1 VDRVSEDEAALRASQ
16 HEPGEAGDDTSH
28 VRRYGPRAFGATGVL
43 MPSTYLDSAVFRDIF
58 TTPAMRAVWSDES
71 RVQKYLD
78 FEKALA
84 VAQARLKI
92 IPQDACDEIVKH
104 CDVKNYDMAKLKEAT
119 ERIDYPVLPVVQQ
132 LVKLCKDKLGEW
144 SHWGATTQ
152 DITDTAT
159 ILQIQESL
167 AIIGSEIN
175 AISDAL
181 AALAKK
187 YRDTPM
193 AGRSNLQQAVPI
205 TFGYKIA
212 TMLAGFERH
221 KQRLAELKPRVLV
234 GEFGGAAGTLSS
246 LGKDGLLCQTELM
259 KELKLGQP
267 AISWHTVRDT
277 IAEVGCFLGLVT
289 GSCGKIAFDVKLLM
303 QTEVEEVQEPFHQGR
318 GSSSTMPQKR
328 NPISS
333 VYITA
338 QVAMVKQ
345 LAGALLEAMIEDHER
360 ATGPWEIEWLALP
373 EIFMLAA
380 GALAQTRFL
389 VEGLQVNEQK
399 MRDNIFITKGLIMS
413 EAVMMGLG
421 DKMGRNYAHD
431 VVYDICREVVKTGR
445 PLIDLLEENAEIRKH
460 ADRKELEKMVNPAN
474 YLGVAGEM
482 VDRVLA
488 MRKK

>member
-1 VDRVSEDEAALRASQ
+1 
-16 HEPGEAGDDTSH
+16 
-28 VRRYGPRAFGATGVL
+28 

-58 TTPAMRAVWSDES
+58 TTPAMRAVWSDEN

-78 FEKALA
+78 FEAALA
-84 VAQARLKI
+84 RAQAKLKI
-92 IPQDACDEIVKH
+92 IPQEARDEILKH
-104 CDVKNYDMAKLKEAT
+104 CDAKEYDMTKLKEAT
-119 ERIDYPVLPVVQQ
+119 ERIGYPVLPVVQQ
-132 LVKLCKDKLGEW
+132 LVKLCKDGLGEW

-159 ILQIQESL
+159 VLQIKESL
-167 AIIGSEIN
+167 ALIEKEIE
-175 AISDAL
+175 AICDAL

-205 TFGYKIA
+205 TFGYKMA
-212 TMLAGFERH
+212 TMLAAFERH
-221 KQRLAELKPRVLV
+221 RQRLNELKPRVLV

-246 LGKDGLLCQTELM
+246 LGKDGLRCQDELM

-267 AISWHTVRDT
+267 EISWHTVRDR
-277 IAEVGCFLGLVT
+277 IAEVGCFLGLIT

-338 QVAMVKQ
+338 QTAMVKQ
-345 LAGALLEAMIEDHER
+345 LVAALLEAMIEDHER
-360 ATGPWEIEWLALP
+360 ATGPWEIEWIALP
-373 EIFMLAA
+373 EIFMLTA

-389 VEGLQVNEQK
+389 VEGLHVNEQR

-413 EAVMMGLG
+413 EAVMMGLAPQL
-421 DKMGRNYAHD
+421 GRQRAHD
-431 VVYDICREVVKTGR
+431 LVYDACRVVNERGGSLTDALLAIPEIAGV
-445 PLIDLLEENAEIRKH
+445 IDRATIERLT
-460 ADRKELEKMVNPAN
+460 DPGN
-474 YLGVAGEM
+474 YLGEAPRM
-482 VDRVLA
+482 VDRVIQA
-488 MRKK
+488 ARRKPVSKG

>member
-1 VDRVSEDEAALRASQ
+1 
-16 HEPGEAGDDTSH
+16 
-28 VRRYGPRAFGATGVL
+28 
-43 MPSTYLDSAVFRDIF
+43 MPSTILDSEVFRDIF
-58 TTPAMRAVWSDES
+58 ATPAMRQVWSDEN

-78 FEKALA
+78 FEAALA
-84 VAQARLKI
+84 KAQGKLGI
-92 IPQDACDEIVKH
+92 IPKEAAAEIVKH
-104 CDVKNYDMAKLKEAT
+104 CGGKLIDMAKLKQAT
-119 ERIDYPVLPVVQQ
+119 ERIGYPVLPVVQQ
-132 LVKLCKDKLGEW
+132 LVALCKDGLGEW

-159 ILQIQESL
+159 VLQIAEALDIIEQDVG
-167 AIIGSEIN
+167 AICN
-175 AISDAL
+175 AL
-181 AALAKK
+181 AGLAKK

-205 TFGYKIA
+205 TFGYKMA
-212 TMLAGFERH
+212 TLLAGFERH
-221 KQRLAELKPRVLV
+221 KQRLKELRPRVLV

-246 LGKDGLLCQTELM
+246 LGKDGLRVQDELM

-303 QTEVEEVQEPFHQGR
+303 QTEVEEVYEPFHQGR

-338 QVAMVKQ
+338 QTAMVKQ
-345 LAGALLEAMIEDHER
+345 LVAALLEAMVEDHER
-360 ATGPWEIEWLALP
+360 STGPWEIEWIALP
-373 EIFMLAA
+373 EIFMLSA
-380 GALAQTRFL
+380 GALAQTRFVL
-389 VEGLQVNEQK
+389 EDLQVNETK
-399 MRDNIFITKGLIMS
+399 MRDNLDITKGLIMS

-421 DKMGRNYAHD
+421 AAMGRNRAHD
-431 VVYDICREVVKTGR
+431 VVYDICREVVKTGK
-445 PLIDLLEENAEIRKH
+445 PLVELLAADKEISKH
-460 ADRKELEKMVNPAN
+460 ADRKTLEKLVDPAN

-482 VDRVLA
+482 VDRVLK
-488 MRKK
+488 MRGK

>member
-1 VDRVSEDEAALRASQ
+1 
-16 HEPGEAGDDTSH
+16 
-28 VRRYGPRAFGATGVL
+28 

-58 TTPAMRAVWSDES
+58 TTPLMRAVWSDEN

-78 FEKALA
+78 FERALA
-84 VAQARLKI
+84 VAQAKLKI

-104 CDVKNYDMAKLKEAT
+104 CDAKYYDMAKLKEAT
-119 ERIDYPVLPVVQQ
+119 ERIGYPVLPVVQQ
-132 LVKLCKDKLGEW
+132 LVKLCKDGLGEW

-159 ILQIQESL
+159 VLQIKESL
-167 AIIGSEIN
+167 ALIEAEIN

-205 TFGYKIA
+205 TFGYKMA
-212 TMLAGFERH
+212 TMLAAFERH
-221 KQRLAELKPRVLV
+221 KQRLNELKPRVLV

-246 LGKDGLLCQTELM
+246 LGKDGLRCQMELM
-259 KELKLGQP
+259 KELNLGQP
-267 AISWHTVRDT
+267 EISWHTVRDR

-338 QVAMVKQ
+338 QVAIVKQ
-345 LAGALLEAMIEDHER
+345 FVAALLEAMIEDHER
-360 ATGPWEIEWLALP
+360 ATGPWEIEWITLP
-373 EIFMLAA
+373 EIFMLTA

-399 MRDNIFITKGLIMS
+399 MSDNIFITKGLIMS

-421 DKMGRNYAHD
+421 DRMGRNYAHD
-431 VVYDICREVVKTGR
+431 LVYDICREVVKTGR
-445 PLIDLLEENAEIRKH
+445 PLIDLLEKNPEIKKH
-460 ADRKELEKMVNPAN
+460 ADRKELEKLVDPAN

>member
-1 VDRVSEDEAALRASQ
+1 
-16 HEPGEAGDDTSH
+16 
-28 VRRYGPRAFGATGVL
+28 
-43 MPSTYLDSAVFRDIF
+43 MPSTILDSAVFRDIF
-58 TTPAMRAVWSDES
+58 TTPAMRAVWSDEN

-92 IPQDACDEIVKH
+92 IPQNACDEIVRH
-104 CDVKNYDMAKLKEAT
+104 CDAKDYDMAKLKEAT
-119 ERIDYPVLPVVQQ
+119 ERIGYPVLPVVQQ
-132 LVKLCKDKLGEW
+132 LVKLCKDGHGEW
-144 SHWGATTQ
+144 AHWGATTQ
-152 DITDTAT
+152 DLTDTAT
-159 ILQIQESL
+159 VLQIRASL
-167 AIIGSEIN
+167 DIIENEIN
-175 AISDAL
+175 AICDAL

-205 TFGYKIA
+205 TFGYKMA
-212 TMLAGFERH
+212 TILAGFERH
-221 KQRLAELKPRVLV
+221 KQRLAELRKRVEV

-246 LGKDGLLCQTELM
+246 LGKDGLKCQVELM

-267 AISWHTVRDT
+267 AISWHTVRDC

-303 QTEVEEVQEPFHQGR
+303 QTEVEEVYEPFHAGR

-338 QVAMVKQ
+338 QTAMVKQ
-345 LAGALLEAMIEDHER
+345 LVAALLEAMIEDHER
-360 ATGPWEIEWLALP
+360 ATGPWQIEWIALP
-373 EIFMLAA
+373 EIFMLSA
-380 GALAQTRFL
+380 GALAQTRSVL
-389 VEGLQVNEQK
+389 EGLQVNEKK
-399 MRDNIFITKGLIMS
+399 MRANLDITNGLIMS

-421 DKMGRNYAHD
+421 AMMGRDTAHH
-431 VVYDICREVVKTGR
+431 VVGDIGREALKKGQ
-445 PLIDLLEENAEIRKH
+445 PLIDALAGNKDIAKY
-460 ADRKELEKMVNPAN
+460 ADRKKLEELMDPAN

-482 VDRVLA
+482 VDRVLG
-488 MRKK
+488 MRK